1 MAVDAL
7 LHSLHEY
14 FTLSDDVKSGCASIE
29 ELQEVKKRVAKAL
42 NDYIEFRLDSV
53 IEQRKRRDSSQ
64 MRNVIVVPE
73 SNSAIIWSDVEK
85 LVKDLTNAPKP
96 INIDDLNFEN
106 FKIWMEDYDEWFQEK
121 NHSLNLLPTEARSI
135 KTSKDTFPELN
146 LLIEKYQKK

>member
-106 FKIWMEDYDEWFQEK
+106 FKTLDSFFVISNIIDVRIDYFWGTITDVCYF
-121 NHSLNLLPTEARSI
+121 AGI
-135 KTSKDTFPELN
+135 D
-146 LLIEKYQKK
+146 IY